1 MPPFPEP
8 PLPFEEGAEGSDGT
22 DGTDG
27 TAGPLSSLPRSR
39 TGLFETDELPA
50 MLPLLPPALFAAA
63 ENAFPLCAFLIS
75 DEFLS
80 SILRL

>member
-8 PLPFEEGAEGSDGT
+8 PLPFAEGSEGFGGT
-22 DGTDG
+22 DGTEG

-50 MLPLLPPALFAAA
+50 MLPLLPPALYAAA

-75 DEFLS
+75 DEFIS